1 MAARSLAL
9 TFLGATGTIT
19 GARSLLDTGRAR
31 VLVDCGLY
39 QGFKQL
45 RLRNRV
51 PFAVP
56 LLPGPDG
63 AAPPLGDTPP
73 IDAVVLQ
80 HAHLD
85 HSGYLPR
92 LCRAGFRGPVYCT
105 PGTAALCR
113 LLLPDSAALQLHD
126 AAFANKKGYSKTH
139 PATPLYDLEDAA
151 QALRQLVP
159 VEFGE
164 RFNLPGELTAT
175 FTRAGHMLGA
185 ASLRVDDGVR
195 RVLFSGD
202 LGREQDIMMAPP
214 EPRPHA
220 DVVVMESTYGGRA
233 HDGEDPAEALADLIR
248 RTSGRGGKILIPAF
262 AFGRAQ
268 ALLVL
273 LYQLRRARKI
283 PELPVYVDSPFA
295 CDPSELYAAH
305 PRDHRLPR
313 ELCEAAFGGVGY
325 LRTSEE
331 SRNCSESSEPAIVLA
346 AAGLATGG
354 RVLHHLKR
362 VGPDRNSAI
371 VLAGIQAAGT
381 RGATLAAGAD
391 SLKIHGRNVSINAE
405 VAHFDM
411 LTAHADQHELLG
423 WLEHDDAPRHTFLV
437 HGEPAAA
444 DALRRAIAEQL
455 RWPVSVPDYRDTVD
469 VHAL

>member
-164 RFNLPGELTAT
+164 RFNLPGELTAS

-220 DVVVMESTYGGRA
+220 DVVVMESTSGGRA

-248 RTSGRGGKILIPAF
+248 RTAGRGGKILIPAF

-283 PELPVYVDSPFA
+283 P
-295 CDPSELYAAH
+295 
-305 PRDHRLPR
+305 
-313 ELCEAAFGGVGY
+313 
-325 LRTSEE
+325 
-331 SRNCSESSEPAIVLA
+331 
-346 AAGLATGG
+346 
-354 RVLHHLKR
+354 
-362 VGPDRNSAI
+362 
-371 VLAGIQAAGT
+371 
-381 RGATLAAGAD
+381 
-391 SLKIHGRNVSINAE
+391 
-405 VAHFDM
+405 
-411 LTAHADQHELLG
+411 
-423 WLEHDDAPRHTFLV
+423 
-437 HGEPAAA
+437 
-444 DALRRAIAEQL
+444 
-455 RWPVSVPDYRDTVD
+455 
-469 VHAL
+469 